1 FNAYLDTA
9 RRIVDRKVVQA
20 LTPDTFDLALL
31 FYRHRRLVLAALQ
44 GVVASYRDNFLKVG
58 PEELRPLADKFIA
71 INAHKAL
78 AAAYL
83 DGRGRL
89 SSALLAQI
97 DSEQP
102 PIDLGPTYSTA
113 QQQRI
118 WSLLRQI
125 NTEAS
130 KFRLTNAALASIDIT
145 GEHATEVVVSL
156 CAAGY
161 LRPDRSLSTD
171 QVARFVVVNSAQD
184 FTVPDY
190 ADYARD
196 IFFLV
201 HDVAVAVDT
210 AVNALMT
217 ALRAVADTQE

>member
-1 FNAYLDTA
+1 
-9 RRIVDRKVVQA
+9 
-20 LTPDTFDLALL
+20 
-31 FYRHRRLVLAALQ
+31 
-44 GVVASYRDNFLKVG
+44 
-58 PEELRPLADKFIA
+58 
-71 INAHKAL
+71 
-78 AAAYL
+78 
-83 DGRGRL
+83 
-89 SSALLAQI
+89 
-97 DSEQP
+97 
-102 PIDLGPTYSTA
+102 PTYSTA

-217 ALRAVADTQE
+217 ALRAVADTQEQAVFEAIGSQIELSAEATAAIVRPLLRDETHLTVALLAP